1 MPNYWANVQREEAVH
16 LSTPLVAHTAAT
28 SPSRTNESFIKN
40 ENIPPSRLYL
50 CDGYTFLGDNHC
62 PCANNRKTDRAGA
75 SRLGKEARRDRKKK
89 RRATAERIGDR
100 ACPASAA
107 KPAER
112 PLTQYEFVRLE
123 REKAEHIKRAV
134 RMAKRGFERIEKR
147 WDEREA
153 ADSKAENL
161 TAATLDRHDTIIRR
175 NLGMNESPER
185 PCAVNLSV
193 LSGGRAV
200 VQVNQKKEQQ

>member
-1 MPNYWANVQREEAVH
+1 MKIFRHLVYICATATLFWAITTAPAQTTEKRIAREQADLE
-16 LSTPLVAHTAAT
+16 
-28 SPSRTNESFIKN
+28 
-40 ENIPPSRLYL
+40 
-50 CDGYTFLGDNHC
+50 
-62 PCANNRKTDRAGA
+62 
-75 SRLGKEARRDRKKK
+75 KK
-89 RRATAERIGDR
+89 RAEIERKSAELQQKESEIERARQALQ
-100 ACPASAA
+100 